1 MQFWYKIQVYW
12 QTSLNKLHVEM
23 WFIRLISINNC
34 ETQTSH
40 RLTYPILIRLLY
52 YRCCPGNVNDIYYHS
67 MALIRSV
74 SVTAGTFIFQIKTA
88 SSKSLKSIIDGLN
101 SHKATPINDT
111 NLVCSASF
119 AALLP
124 FLNQWS
130 ITCCKCLFWLYWM
143 VIKRTLELKP
153 ML

>member
-1 MQFWYKIQVYW
+1 
-12 QTSLNKLHVEM
+12 M
-23 WFIRLISINNC
+23 WFLKLIFINNC

-52 YRCCPGNVNDIYYHS
+52 YKCCPGNVNGIHYHS

-74 SVTAGTFIFQIKTA
+74 SVIAGIFIFQIKTA
-88 SSKSLKSIIDGLN
+88 SSKSLKPIIDGLN
-101 SHKATPINDT
+101 SYSTTPINDI
-111 NLVCSASF
+111 NFVCSASF

-130 ITCCKCLFWLYWM
+130 ITCRKCLLWLYWTM
-143 VIKRTLELKP
+143 IKRTLGLKP
-153 ML
+153 IL